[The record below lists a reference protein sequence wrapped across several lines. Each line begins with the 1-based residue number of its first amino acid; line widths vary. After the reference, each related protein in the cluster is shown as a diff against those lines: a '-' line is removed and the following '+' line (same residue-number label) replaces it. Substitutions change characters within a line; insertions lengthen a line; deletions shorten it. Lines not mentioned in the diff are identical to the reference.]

1 MAYTRRQ
8 QATLMEA
15 FRDHGA
21 TPQVARLAARELGI
35 REQDAIRS
43 VSAFQEAFAIGVQ
56 AFTEAGDFRDA
67 GGFTESAEG
76 TNSAGSET
84 RHQAWM
90 RESAAR
96 MAERANAAKTKGL
109 QNASLQELEALTAIQ
124 FPRI

>member
-8 QATLMEA
+8 QAALMEA
-15 FRDHGA
+15 FRDHRA

-67 GGFTESAEG
+67 GGFTESAEDTIACG
-76 TNSAGSET
+76 GET
-84 RHQAWM
+84 KHQAWM

-96 MAERANAAKTKGL
+96 MAERANAAEAKGL
-109 QNASLQELEALTAIQ
+109 PNASLQELEALAAIT
-124 FPRI
+124 FGS